1 MLQPAREEINR
12 MNGQVPTRTT
22 PPSGFPTLAGTVVL
36 VTGAGGGIGRAVAI
50 ACAEAGADVAV
61 LDLGGGER
69 TAAEIATLGRR
80 SWALATDVAS
90 RAAVHEAVNRV
101 AREAGRLDG
110 LVSAAGIAGRT
121 PALGEGMDDFGEQ
134 EIDEVIAVNLKGT
147 LWCIQ
152 AALPHLRCRG
162 GSIVTI
168 GSLAGRVGG
177 SLSGPHYVATKGAI
191 HALTKW
197 VARYGAAYGI
207 RANAIAPGLIDTAMT
222 RGLTRPPGLTPIGRE
237 GVPEDVAQAALYLLS
252 RQSNFVTG
260 IVLDVNG
267 GFYAA

>member
-1 MLQPAREEINR
+1 MNSQTPAR
-12 MNGQVPTRTT
+12 TT
-22 PPSGFPTLAGTVVL
+22 APSGPPVLVGSVVL
-36 VTGAGGGIGRAVAI
+36 VTGGGSGIGRAIAI
-50 ACAEAGADVAV
+50 TCAEAGADVAV
-61 LDLGGGER
+61 LDLRGAES
-69 TAAEIATLGRR
+69 TAEEIAALGRR
-80 SWALATDVAS
+80 TWTLATDVSS

-101 AREAGRLDG
+101 AGEADRLDG
-110 LVSAAGIAGRT
+110 LVCAAGIAGRT
-121 PALGEGMDDFGEQ
+121 PALGEGMDDFSEQ
-134 EIDEVIAVNLKGT
+134 EIDDVIAVNLKGT

-152 AALPHLRCRG
+152 AALPHLRSKG
-162 GSIVTI
+162 GGIVTI

-197 VARYGAAYGI
+197 AARYGAAYGI

-222 RGLTRPPGLTPIGRE
+222 SGLPRPPGLTPIGRE

-252 RQSNFVTG
+252 PQSNFVTG